1 MQLFDSHVHFNAELY
16 SDEERENVLKEFSE
30 TKNNGNALARIA
42 IDVGFDFNSSLMAI
56 EHAKKYI
63 GINRIYAAV
72 GIHPDYVSEEVIN
85 QIDELKELII
95 NDTVLRNFV
104 KAVGEIGLDYHN
116 MKASKEIQRE
126 AFIKQIRLAKECCL
140 PIVIHSRE
148 ANQETMDILKDEK
161 AFSDGYG
168 VLLHSYTGS
177 AEYAKEYLK
186 LGAYFAFGGAVTYEN
201 NKKTV
206 EAVRVLPME
215 RILVETDAPFQTPV
229 PFRSSSNKTSYL
241 NLIISKIAEIKN
253 LSFDEVAQT
262 TTHTA
267 NKFFSI

>member
-30 TKNNGNALARIA
+30 TKSNGNALARTA

-56 EHAKKYI
+56 EHAKKYT
-63 GINRIYAAV
+63 GINKIYAAV
-72 GIHPDYVSEEVIN
+72 GIHPDYASVEAIK
-85 QIDELKELII
+85 QIEELKELIF
-95 NDTVLRNFV
+95 NDTVLREFV
-104 KAVGEIGLDYHN
+104 KAIGEIGLDYHD

-126 AFIKQIRLAKECCL
+126 IFIKQIRLAKECCL
-140 PIVIHSRE
+140 PIIIHSRE
-148 ANQETMDILKDEK
+148 ANQETMNILKAEG
-161 AFSDGYG
+161 AFSKGYG

-177 AEYAKEYLK
+177 AEFAKEYLK

-229 PFRSSSNKTSYL
+229 PFRGSLNKTN
-241 NLIISKIAEIKN
+241 NLDYIISKIAEIKG
-253 LSFDEVAQT
+253 LTFEEVAQI

-267 NKFFSI
+267 TTFFSI